1 MKWLLPK
8 TLRGQIILL
17 IVIALAL
24 AQALTLW
31 LFVDQRALAVRSALT
46 LEATDRTGNTA
57 RLLEDA
63 PQDLWPD
70 ILKAASSTLVQF
82 AVSDAPSVADG
93 RGTAPS
99 WVSQRIRAALGNS
112 DPQAVRVE
120 LNTVHSGPPPPPAPA
135 AVPAPAGGAMMGSGS
150 GQGPGAMTGGSMQGM
165 RPMRQPGSGQ
175 PVNREPVSAIEL
187 NLSVAL
193 SDGNWLNVTSR
204 FRDPP
209 YQWVWKEA
217 APFALTAALLAAVLW
232 FALARLVGPLKRL
245 GRAADRLGRGEDV
258 EPLPLGGPAEMRQLA
273 TSFNDMQ
280 ARLDRF
286 VRERTQ
292 MLGALSH
299 DLRSPLTALRVR
311 VEMVDDDET
320 RERMTATIEEM
331 REMVEATLSFSRGAT
346 VAEPAEDVSLR
357 DFLLSLAET
366 CRETGGTVHTGQ
378 IADIHLRLRVTAMRR
393 ALRNLVENAIRYGHE
408 ASVSAS
414 VDNRHAVIFIDDKG
428 PGIPD
433 DNMERVFEPFVR
445 LETSRSRETGGVGL
459 GLAIARTTIFAHGGD
474 IALEN
479 RAEGGLRVTVTL
491 PLNDQE

>member
-1 MKWLLPK
+1 MKALLPK

-46 LEATDRTGNTA
+46 LEAADRTGNTA

-70 ILKAASSTLVQF
+70 ILDAASSTLVQF
-82 AVSDAPSVADG
+82 SVSDTPSVADG
-93 RGTAPS
+93 EGTAPS
-99 WVSQRIRAALGNS
+99 WISQRIQAALGDS
-112 DPQAVRVE
+112 DPEAVRVR
-120 LNTVHSGPPPPPAPA
+120 LDTVRDAASAPT
-135 AVPAPAGGAMMGSGS
+135 PSGGALIGSS
-150 GQGPGAMTGGSMQGM
+150 PGQGRGAATGGGM
-165 RPMRQPGSGQ
+165 RHFRQPGNDPQ
-175 PVNREPVSAIEL
+175 PNREPVSAVEL

-193 SDGNWLNVTSR
+193 TDGRWLNVTSR
-204 FRDPP
+204 FREPP

-245 GRAADRLGRGEDV
+245 GHAADRLGRGEDV
-258 EPLPLGGPAEMRQLA
+258 EPLPLGGPVEMHQLA
-273 TSFNDMQ
+273 ASFNEMQ

-292 MLGALSH
+292 LLGALSH

-311 VEMVDDDET
+311 VEMVDDEET
-320 RERMTATIEEM
+320 RERMISTIEEM

-346 VAEPAEDVSLR
+346 VSEQAEDVSLQS
-357 DFLLSLAET
+357 FLLLLAEN
-366 CRETGGTVHTGQ
+366 CRETGGTVNTGT
-378 IADIHLRLRVTAMRR
+378 IADVRLRLRVTAMRR

-408 ASVSAS
+408 ANISAS
-414 VDNRHAVIFIDDKG
+414 AGNGQAIIRIDDKG
-428 PGIPD
+428 PGIPED
-433 DNMERVFEPFVR
+433 EMERVFEPFVR

-459 GLAIARTTIFAHGGD
+459 GLAIARTTIFAHGGN
-474 IALEN
+474 ITLEN
-479 RAEGGLRVTVTL
+479 RPEGGLRVTVTL
-491 PLNDQE
+491 PLHDQN